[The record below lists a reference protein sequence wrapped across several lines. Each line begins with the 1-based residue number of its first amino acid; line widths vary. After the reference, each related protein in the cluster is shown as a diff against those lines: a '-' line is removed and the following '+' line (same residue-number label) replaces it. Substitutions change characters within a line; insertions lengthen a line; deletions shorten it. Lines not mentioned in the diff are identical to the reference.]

1 MKRYQIL
8 YFFLFLIFFNCSSK
22 KDIIYLQSSNLESID
37 FSYLTYKIKI
47 DDILKIDVVTENPE
61 VTLSFNRQGLNS
73 NFLNNKEAMVLNSYQ
88 VDAEGNINFPTLGSI
103 FVLNKTLIEVR
114 NLIYE
119 YIKDN
124 DYLINPMID
133 VKLINA
139 SFTILGEVL
148 RPGRYEF
155 LKNNLNILEAIGYAG
170 DLTINGKRNDIRV
183 VREIDGKS
191 NVFSL
196 DLTMDNLLSDKNYQI
211 LSGDIIIVNPNN
223 TRIKNA
229 GIIGNSGT
237 LISLLSFLLSSIIV
251 INN

>member
-8 YFFLFLIFFNCSSK
+8 YFFLFLTFFNCSSK

-61 VTLSFNRQGLNS
+61 VTVSFNRQGLNS

-119 YIKDN
+119 NIKDN

-170 DLTINGKRNDIRV
+170 DLTINGKRDDIRV

-251 INN
+251 IGN